1 MTQKRIAIIRIRGD
15 HDIKRQVNDTLKML
29 RLYKKNNLSIVS
41 NTTSNVGM
49 IKKIKDYV
57 TWGEIDQETFKA
69 VLEKRARIAG
79 DKKLSEDYLKE
90 KLNSGFDNF
99 ASDFIN
105 FKKELKDISGLK
117 QFFRLNPPIK
127 GFERKGIKVPYS
139 LGGVLGYRRE
149 KINELIKRML

>member
-15 HDIKRQVNDTLKML
+15 HDLKRQVNDTLKML
-29 RLYKKNNLSIVS
+29 RLYKKNNLSIIS
-41 NTTSNVGM
+41 NTNSNVGM
-49 IKKIKDYV
+49 ISKIKDYV

-69 VLEKRARIAG
+69 VLEKRARIVG
-79 DKKLSEDYLKE
+79 DKKLSETYLKE
-90 KLNSGFDNF
+90 KLNSGFENF

-105 FKKELKDISGLK
+105 FKKELKDVPGLK